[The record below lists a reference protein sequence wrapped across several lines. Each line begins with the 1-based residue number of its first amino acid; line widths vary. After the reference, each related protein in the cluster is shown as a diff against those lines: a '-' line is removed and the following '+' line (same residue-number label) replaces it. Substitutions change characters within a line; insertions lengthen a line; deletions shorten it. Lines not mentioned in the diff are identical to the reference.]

1 MYICMLNL
9 NTTLNYH
16 FVFNTTNPTMR
27 ERERGII
34 QFKVLYAFDSTGME
48 RTAYYLIPCIIQE
61 VNNNNNFCFIM

>member
-16 FVFNTTNPTMR
+16 FVFNTTNPTM
-27 ERERGII
+27 RERGII

-61 VNNNNNFCFIM
+61 VNNNNFCFIM